1 MGIPASMKPPSR
13 PCPDGAGALPPLRA
27 LAEAGRLLAGHGF
40 REVARNDRGD
50 SLYLARDDGPDRLR
64 LSNHARTPK
73 QRREH
78 PEVVASLVI
87 REPKTGAQVAA
98 LVEGALRNFEGG
110 RRAAQAGTASRTPS
124 PTSPAPGSSA

>member
-1 MGIPASMKPPSR
+1 MKRPSR
-13 PCPDGAGALPPLRA
+13 PNPDGSGALPPLRA

-50 SLYLARDDGPDRLR
+50 SLYFARDAGPERLR

-73 QRREH
+73 QRRGH

-87 REPKTGAQVAA
+87 RQPKTRGQVAA
-98 LVEGALRNFEGG
+98 LVEATLRNVAGH
-110 RRAAQAGTASRTPS
+110 RLRAAQAGTASRAAADPS
-124 PTSPAPGSSA
+124 AEASEGSP